1 MTLQEK
7 KLYHQIHPLKLA
19 TDIGATLPFLYFL
32 WEHKL
37 LLALLVGFVPPIL
50 VSAAMMKWT
59 PDLETIKHSRFGHY
73 IQRYMTPGIEALR
86 FLTLVPMAYGAWV
99 HQPGYIVLGLVI
111 LLAAW
116 CNGLIW
122 KRPR

>member
-7 KLYHQIHPLKLA
+7 KLYHQIHPFKLA

-32 WEHKL
+32 WEHKPL
-37 LLALLVGFVPPIL
+37 SALVVGFVPPIL

-59 PDLETIKHSRFGHY
+59 PDLEQIKHSRFGRY
-73 IQRYMTPGIEALR
+73 IQQYMTPVIEALR
-86 FLTLVPMAYGAWV
+86 LLTLVPMAYGAWI
-99 HQPGYIVLGLVI
+99 HQPSYIALGLVI
-111 LLAAW
+111 LIAAW